1 MYGQQRCAL
10 FVGNKTI
17 MFIIDTGFVEVRISI
32 LTQSLHFR
40 MCWITCIPL
49 LIAGTSL
56 FTKKIPYGLRKFWG
70 CLKIQTLTKRTD
82 ERAKFRDYWI
92 DLECYSVFNSSFIA
106 GMLK

>member
-40 MCWITCIPL
+40 MCWITCIPAHSSNL
-49 LIAGTSL
+49 TLY
-56 FTKKIPYGLRKFWG
+56 KKIPYGLRKFWG